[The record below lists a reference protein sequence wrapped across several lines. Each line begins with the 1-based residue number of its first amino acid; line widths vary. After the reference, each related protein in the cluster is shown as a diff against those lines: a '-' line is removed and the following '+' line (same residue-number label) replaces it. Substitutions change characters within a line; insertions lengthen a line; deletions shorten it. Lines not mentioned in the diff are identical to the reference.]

1 MISTE
6 KTNGA
11 FPKTER
17 HNMKYF
23 EVRSENLTNLGGPMG
38 SESVSDNWSKSVSTM
53 EKAKALVEKDYKKEC
68 GGKPEKIIKWTKGKK
83 NCNTQD
89 LRFVMYY
96 IREVTV
102 K

>member
-1 MISTE
+1 
-6 KTNGA
+6 
-11 FPKTER
+11 
-17 HNMKYF
+17 MKYF

-38 SESVSDNWSKSVSTM
+38 SEYVFDNWSKSVSTL

-68 GGKPEKIIKWTKGKK
+68 NGEPEKLIKWERRGKTTR
-83 NCNTQD
+83 TQD

-102 K
+102 E

>member
-1 MISTE
+1 MALIL
-6 KTNGA
+6 GGY
-11 FPKTER
+11 
-17 HNMKYF
+17 MKYF

-38 SESVSDNWSKSVSTM
+38 SEYVYDNWSKSVSTV
-53 EKAKALVEKDYKKEC
+53 EKAKAIVEKDYKKEC
-68 GGKPEKIIKWTKGKK
+68 GGEPEEIIKWEKKGKHYQ
-83 NCNTQD
+83 TQD

>member
-1 MISTE
+1 
-6 KTNGA
+6 
-11 FPKTER
+11 
-17 HNMKYF
+17 MKYF

-38 SESVSDNWSKSVSTM
+38 SEYTFDNWSMSVSSV
-53 EKAKALVEKDYKKEC
+53 EKAKTIVEKDYKKEC
-68 GGKPEKIIKWTKGKK
+68 GGTPEQIIKWIKKGK
-83 NCNTQD
+83 NYQTQD